1 MLLTFSPISSYTP
14 PVQSPWEKALVAI
27 AFALVLALG
36 LTAAASFAFLL
47 GRPGPAGTLSVLPSN
62 TWWLAYREPGPRNT
76 HQPLAIIAATAVAA
90 LAGAFAGLRAY
101 RLHRDSRTPVLP
113 YLLLFFLS
121 LGTECLRGLTGALY
135 ASEGLI
141 SATLV
146 LTRVVYWGRYVG
158 LFALL
163 LSSLYCVEM
172 KYRHVYVLGGGAL
185 LVALAL
191 AATIPLDASTFLSQ
205 LTWKLGDE
213 EGVGFTNLAIAVLVL
228 ATTAGAA
235 VVKRER
241 RFLLVAGG
249 FLLLLAARE
258 LLFFAVAPVLLAGG
272 IAALAAGA
280 ALCLRTLAGI
290 SREG

>member
-1 MLLTFSPISSYTP
+1 MH
-14 PVQSPWEKALVAI
+14 SPWEKALVAI
-27 AFALVLALG
+27 AFVLVLALG
-36 LTAAASFAFLL
+36 LTAAASFALL
-47 GRPGPAGTLSVLPSN
+47 LARPGPAGALSTLPSN
-62 TWWLAYREPGPRNT
+62 TWWLAYREAGPRDT
-76 HQPLAIIAATAVAA
+76 HQPLGIIAATVAA
-90 LAGAFAGLRAY
+90 ALMGAFAGLRAY
-101 RLHRDSRTPVLP
+101 QLHRDSRTPVLP

-121 LGTECLRGLTGALY
+121 LGTECLRGVTGVLY
-135 ASEGLI
+135 SSEDLI
-141 SATLV
+141 SAALV

-163 LSSLYCVEM
+163 LSSLYCVGM

-213 EGVGFTNLAIAVLVL
+213 QGIGFTNLVIAVLIL
-228 ATTAGAA
+228 ATTVGAA

-241 RFLLVAGG
+241 RFFLVAGG

-258 LLFFAVAPVLLAGG
+258 LLFFGVAPVPLACG

-280 ALCLRTLAGI
+280 VLCLRTLASI
-290 SREG
+290 YREN